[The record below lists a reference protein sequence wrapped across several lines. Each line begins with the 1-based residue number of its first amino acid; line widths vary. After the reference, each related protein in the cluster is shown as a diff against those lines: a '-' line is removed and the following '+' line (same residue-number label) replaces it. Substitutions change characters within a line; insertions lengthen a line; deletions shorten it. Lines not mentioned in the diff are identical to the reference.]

1 MSILKIARL
10 GHPVLYQKAAPVKN
24 ISDPSIKKL
33 IHDMIVTMLDAK
45 GIGLSAPQVHISK
58 QIIIFNEFKVN
69 DNKDNQIDV
78 TQDNQINI
86 TALINPKISKIS
98 DDTEN
103 RWEGCLSIPGMLGL
117 VKRYSKISCEGFD
130 MNGNI
135 IQQKAEGLRAR
146 VIQHEY
152 DHLMGIVYTHRLVDK
167 KAYGY
172 ADEIEEYWK
181 ENHEQK

>member
-33 IHDMIVTMLDAK
+33 IHDMIVTMLDGK

-78 TQDNQINI
+78 TQDNQNNI

-103 RWEGCLSIPGMLGL
+103 RWEGCL
-117 VKRYSKISCEGFD
+117 
-130 MNGNI
+130 
-135 IQQKAEGLRAR
+135 
-146 VIQHEY
+146 
-152 DHLMGIVYTHRLVDK
+152 
-167 KAYGY
+167 
-172 ADEIEEYWK
+172 
-181 ENHEQK
+181 

>member
-10 GHPVLYQKAAPVKN
+10 GHPVLYQKATSVKN

-78 TQDNQINI
+78 TQDNQNNI
-86 TALINPKISKIS
+86 TALINPKISKIFF
-98 DDTEN
+98 N
-103 RWEGCLSIPGMLGL
+103 LS
-117 VKRYSKISCEGFD
+117 SKI
-130 MNGNI
+130 NY
-135 IQQKAEGLRAR
+135 Q
-146 VIQHEY
+146 
-152 DHLMGIVYTHRLVDK
+152 
-167 KAYGY
+167 
-172 ADEIEEYWK
+172 
-181 ENHEQK
+181 